1 VTIPF
6 SRYVRIVSG
15 VGASVGVRQRD
26 LIGRIFTT
34 SALVSPSAV
43 LEFTDAA
50 AVGEYFGTTSNEYSR
65 ALFYFA
71 YQSPTLGTPRRL
83 SFARYSPSGNSA
95 GIFGATHASLATLQ
109 QATAGQFALVFNGVT
124 VPVTGVDL
132 SGTASLADVAQEV
145 RDAVNATVNANTTNA
160 IILYDAG
167 NQRFQYNA
175 NLTGNVTIAVQA
187 TGFGVNDIATA
198 LGWAGADTILVD
210 GSLAQTPSDAFS
222 RAENLTNNFG
232 SFVFPTS
239 LTLLE
244 HAELAELNAGR
255 NVLYQYMVPVSAANA
270 SSWSAALIGFAGT
283 GITLSPLASEFP
295 EMLPMAI
302 LSATDYGRRNS
313 VVNYMFKQAGGLTP
327 SVATGTLADTYDAL
341 RVNYYGE
348 TQTAGQFLRFYQRG
362 LLCGGAAAAV
372 DMNVYANEQWLKDSA
387 GAGIMALLLSSGRVP
402 ANETGRGQILSAIQE
417 TIDAALLN
425 GVISVDKPLNNASKV
440 FITQQTGDPLAWH
453 QVQGSGYWVDAQI
466 VSYVGPGGTT
476 EWKAVYTLIY
486 SKDDAIRFVD
496 GTHALV

>member
-1 VTIPF
+1 MTIPF

-34 SALVSPSAV
+34 SALVSPNAV

-50 AVGEYFGTTSNEYSR
+50 AVGDYFGTSSNEYSR
-65 ALFYFA
+65 ALFYFS

-83 SFARYSPSGNSA
+83 SIARYSPSGNASF
-95 GIFGATHASLATLQ
+95 IYGATHASLATLQ
-109 QATAGQFALVFNGVT
+109 QATAGQFSLVFNGVT
-124 VPVTGVDL
+124 LPVIGIDL
-132 SGTASLADVAQEV
+132 SAALSLSDVAQEI
-145 RDAVNATVNANTTNA
+145 RDAVNAVVNANTTNA
-160 IILYDAG
+160 IVLYAG
-167 NQRFQYNA
+167 AKQRFQYNS
-175 NLTGNVTIAVQA
+175 NVVSEATISVVA

-198 LGWAGADTILVD
+198 LGWASADTILVD
-210 GSLAQTPSDAFS
+210 GSLAQTPSDAFN

-232 SFVFPTS
+232 SFVFPVS

-244 HAELAELNAGR
+244 HAELAALNAGR

-270 SSWSAALIGFAGT
+270 SSWSAALVGFAGT
-283 GITLSPLASEFP
+283 GITLSPLATEYP

-302 LSATDYGRRNS
+302 LAATDYARRNA

-327 SVATGTLADTYDAL
+327 SVTTGELADTYDPL
-341 RVNYYGE
+341 RVNYYGR
-348 TQTAGQFLRFYQRG
+348 TQTAGQFLDFYQRG
-362 LLCGGAAAAV
+362 ILCGGATAAV
-372 DMNVYANEQWLKDSA
+372 DMNVYANEQWLKDKIGSD
-387 GAGIMALLLSSGRVP
+387 MLALQLSSGRVP
-402 ANETGRGQILSAIQE
+402 ANETGRGQVFATVQDG
-417 TIDAALLN
+417 IDSSLFN
-425 GVISVDKPLNNASKV
+425 GVISVGKPLTTASKV
-440 FITQQTGDPLAWH
+440 FITERTGDPLAWH
-453 QVQGSGYWVDAQI
+453 QVQNIGYWVDAQI
-466 VSYVGPGGTT
+466 VSFVGPGGTI